1 MAGLPIMTKKTSEH
15 LADSNDRLDKA
26 REVYAW
32 VFKSLRMSLEK
43 LEDGD
48 DTLGDAKSR
57 ESLFRQHVKQ
67 LQTVFEIEGS
77 LDEHG
82 NKTGAGRIDLDAA
95 RAEIRKRL
103 ARISELGGSGG
114 VSERPQ

>member
-1 MAGLPIMTKKTSEH
+1 MTKDTPEGAAGPDEM
-15 LADSNDRLDKA
+15 LAKA

-32 VFKSLRMSLEK
+32 VFRALQASLKK

-48 DTLGDAKSR
+48 ETLGDAKTR
-57 ESLFRQHVKQ
+57 EALFRQHVKQ

-95 RAEIRKRL
+95 RAEIRGRL
-103 ARISELGGSGG
+103 ARISEHRGS
-114 VSERPQ
+114 